1 MTDDMHRYKF
11 RKSVTALRLVQLFS
25 NWPTAFRLWLGK
37 WRTDAHPARLLRMRS
52 GLKFFC
58 REGTSDWNTVME
70 LFVADEYRLAFDYLN
85 RAPGRPVVVD
95 LGANIGLF
103 SLACAYRNRAAVV
116 EAYEPAPPNCDQFL
130 TNLSL
135 NEPLKK
141 RVTLHQAA
149 VGPESGHVR
158 LSYEESAPASAN
170 VFASTG
176 KLFDVEVVS
185 LKDVLSEI
193 SGNVDLLKVDIE
205 GAEYELLRGT
215 DRELWT
221 RFDAIALELHDDPS
235 RRMTRPEFLEHMSTL
250 GFRARNGPF
259 ISLLLTR

>member
-58 REGTSDWNTVME
+58 REGTSDWNTIME
-70 LFVADEYRLAFDYLN
+70 LFVADEYKLAMDYLGGLP
-85 RAPGRPVVVD
+85 ARPFVVD
-95 LGANIGLF
+95 LGANVGLF
-103 SLACAYRNRAAVV
+103 SLMCAHAHSAATVR
-116 EAYEPAPPNCDQFL
+116 AYEPAPPNCDQFRA
-130 TNLSL
+130 NISL
-135 NEPLKK
+135 NESLKE
-141 RVTLHQAA
+141 RVTLCQAA
-149 VGPESGHVR
+149 VGPETGRIR
-158 LSYEESAPASAN
+158 LCYEESAPASAN

-176 KLFDVEVVS
+176 KLFNVEVVS
-185 LKDVLSEI
+185 FKDVLSEI
-193 SGNVDLLKVDIE
+193 SGRVDLLKIDIE
-205 GAEYELLRGT
+205 GAEYELLRGA

-221 RFDAIALELHDDPS
+221 RIDAVALELHDDPS
-235 RRMTRPEFLEHMSTL
+235 GRMTRSEFLKQMSTL
-250 GFRARNGPF
+250 GFRARKGPF